1 MQISTYQGCVLQVR
15 SVLQVRNIKPDTS
28 HVDISPCMLYVRPRH
43 TLLDQYR
50 LSLWSVMTEVEVNAR

>member
-28 HVDISPCMLYVRPRH
+28 HVDIGTCMPYVRPSH
-43 TLLDQYR
+43 ILLDQYC
-50 LSLWSVMTEVEVNAR
+50 LSLWSVMSEVEVNAR